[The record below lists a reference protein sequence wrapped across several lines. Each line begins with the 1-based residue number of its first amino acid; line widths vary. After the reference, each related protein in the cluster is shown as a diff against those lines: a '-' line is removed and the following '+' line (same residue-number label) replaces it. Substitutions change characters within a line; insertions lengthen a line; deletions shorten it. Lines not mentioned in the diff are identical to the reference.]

1 VTDRPDERL
10 EQHYAAMRAEED
22 VRAPADLVNRA
33 VLRAVVERQRASRS
47 RTVWGDVRRALR
59 PRIVRLR
66 LAPVTGLAV
75 AVAVVTAAL
84 LANTLNRPR
93 SMGEELAVA
102 TGESASP
109 QVGSQEGQAGL
120 PVEEAREVPVR
131 FVLPA
136 EGARSVAVAGDFNGW
151 QVGEVALTDP
161 EGDGVFAA
169 TVWLRPGTYA
179 YMFVVDGERWV
190 TDPYAS
196 NFRDDGFGQKNAVL
210 RID

>member
-10 EQHYAAMRAEED
+10 EQHYAALRAEED

-33 VLRAVVERQRASRS
+33 VLRAVVERQQAERS
-47 RTVWGDVRRALR
+47 RTVWEGIRRALR
-59 PRIVRLR
+59 PRVVRLR
-66 LAPVTGLAV
+66 LAPATGLAV
-75 AVAVVTAAL
+75 AVAVVTAAWL
-84 LANTLNRPR
+84 VNTLDRPR
-93 SMGEELAVA
+93 STSDELALAASEPLQVPHEA
-102 TGESASP
+102 RQTGT
-109 QVGSQEGQAGL
+109 